1 MLDKEDTA
9 TLVRIAGIVL
19 SIASSIVLFIKPF
32 EYVTNTLTVYF
43 LLIGAAVL
51 VMIGQ
56 ATTINLNREGELANH
71 HKRHE
76 AWYDLITIGLVMVL
90 FILFYVIPFIQKNTN
105 WLS

>member
-9 TLVRIAGIVL
+9 TIVRISGIVL

-43 LLIGAAVL
+43 LLISAALL

-56 ATTINLNREGELANH
+56 VITIRLNREGELADH
-71 HKRHE
+71 HKRQE

-90 FILFYVIPFIQKNTN
+90 FIFFYVIPFIQKNTS